1 MSGVIRKV
9 TCPDSS
15 LCFPES
21 SLPAGNILNCA
32 SCCGGPACSLSLSLT
47 MEEAPSSPKSLSNV
61 EKKKGQGLQNLAK
74 TEQLSDLRKERKV
87 NSYGRGS
94 LDGKKKLH
102 PWRNEVC
109 GLGGWAELERWVVR
123 GTEEKRQTHT
133 KISRAK
139 N

>member
-61 EKKKGQGLQNLAK
+61 ERKKKKGQGLQNLAK

-109 GLGGWAELERWVVR
+109 GLGGWADVR
-123 GTEEKRQTHT
+123 EVGGQRNRGEKTNTHQ
-133 KISRAK
+133 
-139 N
+139 NQ